1 MTDQNK
7 TQAKAIAIEA
17 PAAKVEANVLPILCA
32 AIAGIALISLTGF
45 AQASVLHDTAHD
57 TRHAIA
63 FPCH

>member
-17 PAAKVEANVLPILCA
+17 PAAKVDATALPILCA

-45 AQASVLHDTAHD
+45 AQASVLHDSAHD